1 MDIKIDKMTV
11 NDLEIIKDNLE
22 EDYDNFWNYNIL
34 LQELK
39 NEDSYYVVA
48 KDEQNEIVGF
58 AGVQFI
64 LDEADITNIVTQK
77 KSRNCGIGTKLL
89 EELIIVSK
97 QKSIKNITL
106 EVNENNKYAL
116 KLYEKL
122 EFKEIGRRK
131 KYYNGKDTAIIME
144 LKI

>member
-1 MDIKIDKMTV
+1 M
-11 NDLEIIKDNLE
+11 
-22 EDYDNFWNYNIL
+22 

-64 LDEADITNIVTQK
+64 LDEADITNIVTK
-77 KSRNCGIGTKLL
+77 KNSRNCGIGTKLL

-106 EVNENNKYAL
+106 EVNENNIYAL

-122 EFKEIGRRK
+122 GFKEIGRRK